1 MSNKEKELME
11 KIIDL
16 QAKEIAE
23 LKELV
28 AAQKDQII
36 TLNKIDDNNK
46 EIIRIQKEII
56 EEFKL
61 QNSLDKI
68 TIPPNSILN

>member
-1 MSNKEKELME
+1 MNNKEKELME
-11 KIIDL
+11 NIIEL
-16 QAKEIAE
+16 QAKEITE

-36 TLNKIDDNNK
+36 TLTKIDDNNK

-56 EEFKL
+56 EEYKL